1 MTGGDAGDN
10 DAVVVDPDAIAE
22 ATDPLDIGAGDAPPG
37 TYALVY
43 SLPAATTMTVGA
55 LGTAEFPAGAYAYV
69 GSAFGSNGLGRV
81 DRHRR
86 VAEGSHTVTHW
97 HIDYFGGHDTT
108 SLVGVVAAPRANVEC
123 RLATE
128 LRDRASASQ
137 TVGAGSGAGAGAGS
151 GAGASPHGSGERP
164 LDGFGASDCDCP
176 THFVGGAD
184 PKELRSWAAEAFQR
198 VQR

>member
-1 MTGGDAGDN
+1 MPGGEVNEN
-10 DAVVVDPDAIAE
+10 DAVVVDPDSIAE
-22 ATDPLDIGAGDAPPG
+22 ATDPLGIGAVRPNRHSRCCRQR
-37 TYALVY
+37 VHQR
-43 SLPAATTMTVGA
+43 
-55 LGTAEFPAGAYAYV
+55 V
-69 GSAFGSNGLGRV
+69 GSRG
-81 DRHRR
+81 R

-97 HIDYFGGHDTT
+97 HIDYFGGHDST

-151 GAGASPHGSGERP
+151 GAGASPHGSGGRP
-164 LDGFGASDCDCP
+164 LDGCGASDCDCP
-176 THFVGGAD
+176 THFVGGAG
-184 PKELRSWAAEAFQR
+184 PKELHSWAAEAFQR

>member
-1 MTGGDAGDN
+1 MAGGDVNGN
-10 DAVVVDPDAIAE
+10 DAIVVDPDSIAE
-22 ATDPLDIGAGDAPPG
+22 ATDPLGIGAGDAPPG

-55 LGTAEFPAGAYAYV
+55 LGAAEFPAGAYVYV
-69 GSAFGSNGLGRV
+69 GSAFGSHGLGRV

-97 HIDYFGGHDTT
+97 HLDYFGGHDST
-108 SLVGVVAAPRANVEC
+108 SLVDVVAAPRADVEC

-128 LRDRASASQ
+128 LRDRTSASQ
-137 TVGAGSGAGAGAGS
+137 TVGAGFGAGAE
-151 GAGASPHGSGERP
+151 AGASPHGSGERP

>member
-1 MTGGDAGDN
+1 MPGGDGNGNDPAAGD
-10 DAVVVDPDAIAE
+10 PGSSAE
-22 ATDPLDIGAGDAPPG
+22 ATDPHRIAAGDAPPG

-55 LGTAEFPAGAYAYV
+55 LGAAEFPAGAYVYV
-69 GSAFGSNGLGRV
+69 GSAFGSHGLGRV

-97 HIDYFGGHDTT
+97 HLDYFGGHDST
-108 SLVGVVAAPRANVEC
+108 SLVDVVAAPRADVEC

-128 LRDRASASQ
+128 LRDRSSASQ
-137 TVGAGSGAGAGAGS
+137 TVGAGFGA

-176 THFVGGAD
+176 THFGGGAD
-184 PKELRSWAAEAFQR
+184 PKELRSWVAEAFQR